1 MYERT
6 TANNVNVNGAA
17 TSTYEQANS
26 SIDTRSSAF
35 LGKVYGYMAI
45 LILITTAVA
54 LGVGYG
60 LYYGVLSA
68 LDAGDTDLAGRLLYI
83 GIAGMVV
90 SAIAMLVCSLIISI
104 ASFRRKMSIVV
115 PGIIYAVSFGVLMSF
130 TVLIANELE
139 PWILPSAFG
148 ITAMAFAIMFLITRR
163 AQNLNWLAVLGL
175 TLLTGALLLGL
186 VFGLVY
192 LFNTVVGLHFMSEG
206 AYLLFVILDAVVF
219 LAMILL
225 ITYDI
230 WRISKI
236 ADHGAYS
243 KNLAQYCAF
252 WLYQDFMYLLIR
264 IMRILIYVA
273 AHMKK

>member
-6 TANNVNVNGAA
+6 TANDVNVNGAA

-45 LILITTAVA
+45 LIVITTAVA
-54 LGVGYG
+54 LAVGYG
-60 LYYGVLSA
+60 LYYGLVQA
-68 LDAGDTDLAGRLLYI
+68 LDAGDTDLATRLIYI
-83 GIAGMVV
+83 GVGGMVV
-90 SAIAMLVCSLIISI
+90 SAIAMLVCSFIISI

-115 PGIIYAVSFGVLMSF
+115 PGIIYAVSFGILISFIVLVAGE
-130 TVLIANELE
+130 TE

-148 ITAMAFAIMFLITRR
+148 ITAAVFALMFLITRK
-163 AQNLNWLAVLGL
+163 AQNLNWLAMLGL
-175 TLLTGALLLGL
+175 TLLMGALLLGA

-206 AYLLFVILDAVVF
+206 AYLLFIIIDAVVF
-219 LAMILL
+219 FSMILL
-225 ITYDI
+225 ITYDV

-236 ADHGAYS
+236 ADRGAYS

-264 IMRILIYVA
+264 ILRILIYVA
-273 AHMKK
+273 VHMKK